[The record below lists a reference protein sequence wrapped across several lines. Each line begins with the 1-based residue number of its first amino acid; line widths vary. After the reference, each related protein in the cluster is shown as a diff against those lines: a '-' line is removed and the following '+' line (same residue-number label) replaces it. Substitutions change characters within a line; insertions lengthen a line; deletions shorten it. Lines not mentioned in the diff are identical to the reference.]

1 MKINELISSFYIY
14 ITNEEREIYNQ
25 LDERTSLTEFDER
38 QRFIIQNLIRKSL
51 VSKVVANGQELVIKN
66 DWKQTS

>member
-66 DWKQTS
+66 D